1 MTRVLIGI
9 FVAVALG
16 MAGVIG
22 APWYAQNRAE
32 HEVEASFAQIRQNGT
47 TASHGKVAF
56 DLWSRKLSIAD
67 VKIESATQPPA
78 SLTLGTITATGLSQP
93 DAEHVTAASIEVGDV
108 TMTGQLTGPSPLR
121 LSYKLPQVVVKDY
134 AGPTRFA
141 ALPAGAGMLE
151 TYRALAQQFVAIS
164 ASSITVPRTT
174 GTMEGGPS
182 ASPAEFSYSGLTFD
196 GIKAG
201 RIASY
206 KLDEVAF
213 TMSLQQPAGKFA
225 ASAQQPTGK
234 VEKMQGRISSIVH
247 QDIDAN
253 AILAVLNPDAAK
265 DDRIYRVY
273 GRVTTGAYEISSDAG
288 VRMRMD
294 GISADEFSVR
304 PSRLQLPALIAAL
317 PTSPAAQPTSEQT
330 HELMEKVAGI
340 YEGMAIKNAEMRG
353 LSIETPQGPVKL
365 AALRF
370 DLRDGKGDIAVE
382 GFDGRAPNGPV
393 KLGRFALK
401 GFDFANLMHF
411 GAKYAAS
418 GAKPAP
424 ADAVALFKLLDGV
437 ELKALTTPYKA
448 GDKPVQ
454 IDNIS
459 LDWGQFVGPIPTK
472 ARLVA
477 KMAGPLD
484 PSNPALLPLLVAG
497 IDTAAVDADLG
508 LGWTESAGTFAL
520 QPFKFEV
527 SNLVAASASASLAQ
541 VPRDVFTIDLQQA
554 TAAAAQIEAAGLE
567 LTLRDLG
574 AVDVLVANY
583 ARGHGIPRDA
593 ARKELVDSIKAVGAQ
608 IAADNVDA
616 AAAVDAL
623 SRFVERPRQT
633 FTLKLSPRAKVPA
646 MQLAQLI
653 AIDPPSALAQFKI
666 EAQTAP

>member
-9 FVAVALG
+9 LTVLALG
-16 MAGVIG
+16 IAGFIG

-32 HEVEASFAQIRQNGT
+32 REVDASFAQIRQNGA

-56 DLWSRKLSIAD
+56 DLWSRKLTIAD
-67 VKIESATQPPA
+67 VKVESAAQPPA
-78 SLTLGTITATGLSQP
+78 SVTFGTFTATGLSQP
-93 DAEHVTAASIEVGDV
+93 DSEHVTAASIELGDV
-108 TMTGQLTGPSPLR
+108 TMTGQMPGPSPLR
-121 LSYKLPQVVVKDY
+121 LSYKLPQLVVKDY
-134 AGPTRFA
+134 AGPIRFT

-164 ASSITVPRTT
+164 ASSISVPRTT

-182 ASPAEFSYSGLTFD
+182 AAPAEFTYSGLTFD
-196 GIKAG
+196 TIKAG

-213 TMSLQQPAGKFA
+213 TMSLQQPASKFA
-225 ASAQQPTGK
+225 ATAQQPTGK
-234 VEKMQGRISSIVH
+234 IEKMQGRIVGIVH

-253 AILAVLNPDAAK
+253 AILAVLNPEAAK
-265 DDRIYRVY
+265 DDHTYRVY
-273 GRVTTGAYEISSDAG
+273 GRVTTGAYEINSDAG
-288 VRMRMD
+288 VRMRME
-294 GISADEFSVR
+294 GLSADEFSVR

-317 PTSPAAQPTSEQT
+317 PASTAAQPTPEET
-330 HELMEKVAGI
+330 RELMEKVAGI

-370 DLRDGKGDIAVE
+370 DLREGKGDIAIE

-411 GAKYAAS
+411 AAKYAAT

-424 ADAVALFKLLDGV
+424 TDAVVLFKLLDGI
-437 ELKALTTPYKA
+437 ELKGLTAPYKA

-459 LDWGQFVGPIPTK
+459 LDWGQFVGPIPTQ

-497 IDTAAVDADLG
+497 IDTAAFDADLG
-508 LGWTESAGTFAL
+508 LGWTESSGAFAL
-520 QPFKFEV
+520 QPFKLEV
-527 SNLVAASASASLAQ
+527 SNLLAASANVSLAR
-541 VPRDVFTIDLQQA
+541 VPREVFTIDLQQA
-554 TAAAAQIEAAGLE
+554 TTAAGQIEAAGLE
-567 LTLRDLG
+567 FTLRDLG
-574 AVDVLVANY
+574 AIDVLVANY
-583 ARGHGIPRDA
+583 ARGHSIPRDA
-593 ARKELVDSIKAVGAQ
+593 ARKALVDSIKAIGSQV
-608 IAADNVDA
+608 AADNADVVG
-616 AAAVDAL
+616 AVDAI